1 MSVLGVKRHWSVS
14 SRWLGTAVVV
24 EEARHQNVR
33 EKVLFLRRATFLVIC
48 CCCCALL
55 IRTKKFM
62 DLSAR
67 LLLLVVA
74 VTTIT
79 TCAAQEGR
87 DDKVFANYD
96 ALKRN
101 GQAFLLSSQKSLY
114 EEPEKKAIPV
124 YILDWFS
131 GFSFDLPADDTN
143 SSDEFEFEGYVGRGV
158 NYFLG
163 NSLRG
168 IQSSGADIPKINLDV
183 EKPGLVLEISSSY
196 VPALGAFEGRW
207 LAVTDAWRCTFW
219 DDGSNRSGFCQG
231 RRPRWQPPHERLR
244 GSGGYGVDL
253 GRPCGGITQR
263 HNRPIDAGG
272 ARQDL

>member
-1 MSVLGVKRHWSVS
+1 
-14 SRWLGTAVVV
+14 
-24 EEARHQNVR
+24 
-33 EKVLFLRRATFLVIC
+33 
-48 CCCCALL
+48 
-55 IRTKKFM
+55 M
-62 DLSAR
+62 DLCSAR

-96 ALKRN
+96 AMKRN
-101 GQAFLLSSQKSLY
+101 GQAFLLSSQRSLY
-114 EEPEKKAIPV
+114 EKPEKKAIPV

-163 NSLRG
+163 NSLRD

-219 DDGSNRSGFCQG
+219 DDGSNRSAFVKEEGHVRTHLTNAFVARGVMEWISVDRAAELLNVTIDQLTPEEHAKIY
-231 RRPRWQPPHERLR
+231 RTRWDQMH
-244 GSGGYGVDL
+244 SGGKDSSDSSSAMTTAIPVSTMLVGVTSSTL
-253 GRPCGGITQR
+253 LAMALFI
-263 HNRPIDAGG
+263 
-272 ARQDL
+272 